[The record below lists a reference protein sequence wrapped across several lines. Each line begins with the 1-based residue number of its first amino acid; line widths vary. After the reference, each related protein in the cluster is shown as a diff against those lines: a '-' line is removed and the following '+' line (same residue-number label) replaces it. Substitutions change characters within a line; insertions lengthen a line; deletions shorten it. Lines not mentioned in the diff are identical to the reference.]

1 MNIDTAILQRKMTD
15 LSDSLLSYRED
26 VEKLRDEFDR
36 TSSSIKEVIDE
47 INDEDESNLL
57 HIMYSDKTDHLKSKI
72 DEAVTLLEEVHEI
85 NNSLI
90 YKISQDKE
98 VLGR

>member
-1 MNIDTAILQRKMTD
+1 MNVDTAILQRKMTD
-15 LSDSLLSYRED
+15 LSDSLIGYRED
-26 VEKLRDEFDR
+26 VKKLRDEFDR
-36 TSSSIKEVIDE
+36 TSSSIKEAIDE

-72 DEAVTLLEEVHEI
+72 DEASALLEEVQEI
-85 NNSLI
+85 TNNLS

-98 VLGR
+98 VLG